1 MYRQMAVRP
10 FKQADSQL
18 LLLLLRGKRMNSN
31 MGLVWLTISKALEK
45 SIAYIYYVQE
55 GGEAETAEWLGAM
68 LVG

>member
-1 MYRQMAVRP
+1 
-10 FKQADSQL
+10 
-18 LLLLLRGKRMNSN
+18 
-31 MGLVWLTISKALEK
+31 MGLVWLTISRALER